1 MQEVGSGMKE
11 LETFLQNMAEG
22 LRSLAGIVDTLA
34 DKSGQLQE
42 FNTAG
47 CEEVT
52 KNVETLKVQTNN
64 GSKRRKII
72 RTGKSTTAAEALFQV
87 IKSKKSGIDTS
98 DLIKE
103 TDFEEKK
110 VRNII
115 YKLKKQNKIRAAKR
129 GVYIAL

>member
-1 MQEVGSGMKE
+1 MKE
-11 LETFLQNMAEG
+11 LETFLQNVAEG

-47 CEEVT
+47 SEFT
-52 KNVETLKVQTNN
+52 KNAGAVEVKPNN
-64 GSKRRKII
+64 GGSKRRKIV
-72 RTGKSTTAAEALFQV
+72 RTGKATTASETVFRV
-87 IKSKKSGIDTS
+87 IKSKKAGIVTS

-115 YKLKKQNKIRAAKR
+115 YKLKKQNKIKAAKR
-129 GVYIAL
+129 GVYIAS

>member
-1 MQEVGSGMKE
+1 MKE
-11 LETFLQNMAEG
+11 LESFLQNVAEG

-42 FNTAG
+42 FNPAG
-47 CEEVT
+47 CEDP
-52 KNVETLKVQTNN
+52 KNAEAVKVNSNN
-64 GSKRRKII
+64 VSKRRKII
-72 RTGKSTTAAEALFQV
+72 RTAKTATAAEAIYQV
-87 IKSKKSGIDTS
+87 IKSKKAGIDTS

-115 YKLKKQNKIRAAKR
+115 YKLKKQNKIKTAKR
-129 GVYIAL
+129 GVYVAS

>member
-1 MQEVGSGMKE
+1 MKE
-11 LETFLQNMAEG
+11 LETFLQNVAEG

-47 CEEVT
+47 WEEVP
-52 KNVETLKVQTNN
+52 KNAEAVKVKTNN
-64 GSKRRKII
+64 GGSKRRKII
-72 RTGKSTTAAEALFQV
+72 RTGKATTAAETVFQV
-87 IKSKKSGIDTS
+87 IKSKKAGIDTS

-115 YKLKKQNKIRAAKR
+115 YKLKKQNKIKAAKR
-129 GVYIAL
+129 GVYVAS

>member
-1 MQEVGSGMKE
+1 MKE
-11 LETFLQNMAEG
+11 LETFLQNVAEG

-47 CEEVT
+47 WEVPKNAEEM
-52 KNVETLKVQTNN
+52 KVKPTN
-64 GSKRRKII
+64 GGIKRRKII
-72 RTGKSTTAAEALFQV
+72 RTGKAATAAETVFQV
-87 IKSKKSGIDTS
+87 IQSKKAGIDTS

-115 YKLKKQNKIRAAKR
+115 YKLKKQNKIKAAKR
-129 GVYIAL
+129 GVYIAS